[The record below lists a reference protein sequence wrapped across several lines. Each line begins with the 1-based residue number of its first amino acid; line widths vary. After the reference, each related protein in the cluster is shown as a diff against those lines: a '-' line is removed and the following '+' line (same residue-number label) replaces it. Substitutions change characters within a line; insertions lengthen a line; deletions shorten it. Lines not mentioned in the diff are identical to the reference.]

1 VLDYISVTFDNNR
14 RTDDMLRRTLLIGIS
29 VFVFMLSLGTISYS
43 LESLDIGDAAD
54 KPGSTEISPD
64 GTVTIVGA
72 GHDIWDKADGFR
84 YVYMPI
90 SGDFEA
96 AVQITFFERV
106 KQWAKAGLM
115 ARQSVDADSKNAIS
129 TAAAGNVP
137 GPDLGVQL
145 TWRAD
150 KAGDTTELDY
160 WDLGGPTGFNDG
172 EWVKIKRAGSD
183 FSASWSKDGKTWVA
197 DYASVKIEMTDP
209 ILIGLIVCSCDA
221 ALSCKSTFK
230 SFTVNNKNVLAVVSS
245 NGKLSKT
252 WGEIKSEY

>member
-1 VLDYISVTFDNNR
+1 
-14 RTDDMLRRTLLIGIS
+14 MLRRTLLIGIS
-29 VFVFMLSLGTISYS
+29 VFLFMLSLGTIGYS
-43 LESLDIGDAAD
+43 LESLDIGDAANM
-54 KPGSTEISPD
+54 PGSTDILSND
-64 GTVTIVGA
+64 TITIVGA
-72 GHDIWDKADGFR
+72 GHDIWDAADGFR

-96 AVQITFFERV
+96 AVQVTSFERV
-106 KQWAKAGLM
+106 TQWAKAGLM
-115 ARQSVDADSKNAIS
+115 ARQSVDADSKNAMS

-150 KAGDTTELDY
+150 KAGETKELDY

-172 EWVKIKRAGSD
+172 EWINITRVGND

-197 DYASVKIEMTDP
+197 DYATVTIEMTDP
-209 ILIGLIVCSCDA
+209 ILIGLIVTSCDA
-221 ALSCKSTFK
+221 AISCESTFK
-230 SFTVNNKNVLAVVSS
+230 NFTVNNKSVLAVVSS

>member
-1 VLDYISVTFDNNR
+1 
-14 RTDDMLRRTLLIGIS
+14 MLRRTLLIGIS
-29 VFVFMLSLGTISYS
+29 VFVFMLSLGTIGYS
-43 LESLDIGDAAD
+43 LESLDIGDAAN
-54 KPGSTEISPD
+54 KPGSTDILSN
-64 GTVTIVGA
+64 GTITIVGA
-72 GHDIWDKADGFR
+72 GHDIWDAADGFR

-106 KQWAKAGLM
+106 KEWAKAGLM

-129 TAAAGNVP
+129 TAAAGLA
-137 GPDLGVQL
+137 GPTLGVQL

-150 KAGDTTELDY
+150 KAGETKELDY

-209 ILIGLIVCSCDA
+209 ILIGLIVTSCDA

-230 SFTVNNKNVLAVVSS
+230 NFTVNNKSVLAVVSS
-245 NGKLSKT
+245 NGKLSST